1 MPKKTPAKK
10 PTTKTPA
17 KKAAPKPAKKPAV
30 KVRELPKPELPKP
43 TAPVSVPTVVAA
55 AKKAGDT
62 LAAADKKLPAP
73 DALLPVTQLPA
84 AALVVQTAVNELAA
98 QVTLFTFSP
107 ETVTQGQE
115 MMTQLKALEAKLE
128 AERKKLTQPIKEQA
142 KRIEGLFKPITEKV
156 EKFRAELNVKYLA
169 FAKAE
174 QERRE
179 QAQRQLIA
187 DAQKAQAS
195 GDADGALALATQ
207 AAEVADVQKTA
218 VVNTGSVQL
227 KQPWT
232 FEVTDAGKVPEEY
245 KSIDEKKV
253 RDAIRAGLRDAEDGT
268 PAIPGI
274 RIFQTTTVATSA
286 GPLMGSP

>member
-1 MPKKTPAKK
+1 MPKKLAKK
-10 PTTKTPA
+10 PT
-17 KKAAPKPAKKPAV
+17 KKAPAKKPAPKTKAYKAPEV
-30 KVRELPKPELPKP
+30 KTAPKP
-43 TAPVSVPTVVAA
+43 AASVSVPT
-55 AKKAGDT
+55 
-62 LAAADKKLPAP
+62 KLPAAAP
-73 DALLPVTQLPA
+73 NTLVLATSLPES
-84 AALVVQTAVNELAA
+84 ALVVQTSINELAA
-98 QVTLFTFSP
+98 QVTLFAFSP

-115 MMTQLKALEAKLE
+115 MMTQLKALESKLE
-128 AERKKLTQPIKEQA
+128 AERKKLTAPIKEQA
-142 KRIEGLFKPITEKV
+142 KRIEGLFKPISEKV
-156 EKFRAELNVKYLA
+156 EKFRAELDIKYLA

-207 AAEVADVQKTA
+207 AAEVADVQKTT
-218 VVNTGSVQL
+218 VVSTGSVQL

-253 RDAIRAGLRDAEDGT
+253 REAIRAGLRDGEDGT

-286 GPLMGSP
+286 GPLT

>member
-1 MPKKTPAKK
+1 MPKKTTKKTATKK
-10 PTTKTPA
+10 PT
-17 KKAAPKPAKKPAV
+17 PKPFPKKPAV
-30 KVRELPKPELPKP
+30 KVRELSPKP

-62 LAAADKKLPAP
+62 LASADKKLPAP
-73 DALLPVTQLPA
+73 DALLPITQLPE

-98 QVTLFTFSP
+98 QVTLFTFSS

-115 MMTQLKALEAKLE
+115 MMTQLKALESKLE

-179 QAQRQLIA
+179 QSQRQLIA

-253 RDAIRAGLRDAEDGT
+253 RDAIRAGLRDAGDGT

-286 GPLMGSP
+286 GPLMGGS